1 MTPDTVSVYNG
12 NSRNDCEGFMRV
24 LSFETATYFGG
35 VGYLAP
41 GVRDCAGPFAPRAAS
56 SEVMAAAEMLL
67 DRNGCAFE
75 ELDLI
80 AVSTGPGLFTGV
92 RVGLSIA
99 KTLAWAQGGNRRLAL
114 VPVPTLDAVAVLGA
128 RMIEHS
134 PETPIPL
141 VAVTDARR
149 GEVYAALFACRDA
162 QTPPERLTEDLVTR
176 PEQVL
181 ERLLDL
187 LPDRGASIRER
198 GRIVWIGDGAEKYSE
213 ILGTPFEGQSVV
225 LPRGDANLA
234 LCVAEL
240 GVERFKSGDRAEAEA
255 VRPHYVR
262 RPDARLPVVQSYLS
276 PGLGQE

>member
-1 MTPDTVSVYNG
+1 
-12 NSRNDCEGFMRV
+12 MRV

-41 GVRDCAGPFAPRAAS
+41 GVRDGAGPFAPRAAS
-56 SEVMAAAEMLL
+56 SEVLAAADALL
-67 DRNGCAFE
+67 SRHDCAFE

-99 KTLAWAQGGNRRLAL
+99 KTLAWAQGKDRRLAL

-128 RMIEHS
+128 QRIDKPQEAPS
-134 PETPIPL
+134 PL

-149 GEVYAALFACRDA
+149 GEVYAALFTCRDA
-162 QTPPERLTEDLVTR
+162 QTPPERLTEDLVAR
-176 PEQVL
+176 PDQIL

-187 LPDRGASIRER
+187 LPDRGVSIREQ
-198 GRIVWIGDGAEKYSE
+198 GRLAWIGDGVEKYPDVLKDSFPRE
-213 ILGTPFEGQSVV
+213 SILLSPGNE
-225 LPRGDANLA
+225 NLA
-234 LCVAEL
+234 LYVAEL
-240 GVERFKSGDRAEAEA
+240 AVTRLKAGDMAEAEA

>member
-1 MTPDTVSVYNG
+1 
-12 NSRNDCEGFMRV
+12 MRV

-41 GVRDCAGPFAPRAAS
+41 GVRDGAGPFAPRAAS
-56 SEVMAAAEMLL
+56 SEVLAAADTLL
-67 DRNGCAFE
+67 SRHGCAFE

-99 KTLAWAQGGNRRLAL
+99 KTLTWAQGGDRRLAL

-128 RMIEHS
+128 QRI
-134 PETPIPL
+134 ETPQETPSPL

-149 GEVYAALFACRDA
+149 GEVYAALFTCRSA
-162 QTPPERLTEDLVTR
+162 QTPPERLTEDLVAR
-176 PEQVL
+176 PDQIL

-187 LPDRGASIRER
+187 LPDKGASIREQ
-198 GRIVWIGDGAEKYSE
+198 GRIVWIGDGAEKYPDM
-213 ILGTPFEGQSVV
+213 LGASFAGQNVV

-240 GVERFKSGDRAEAEA
+240 AVARLKAGDMAEAEA

-276 PGLGQE
+276 PGLGRE